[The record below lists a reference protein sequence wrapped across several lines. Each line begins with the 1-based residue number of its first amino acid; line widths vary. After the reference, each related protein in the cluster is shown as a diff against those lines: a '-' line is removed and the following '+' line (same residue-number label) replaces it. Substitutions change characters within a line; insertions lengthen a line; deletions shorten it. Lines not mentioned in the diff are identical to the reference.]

1 MRIVYFTD
9 TYYPEING
17 VANTLSRLH
26 QYLDQQGID
35 HLFFVPEYRPE
46 DETTEDI
53 RRFKGIQVPFSPNS
67 RLAIPNY
74 RQMKE
79 EVEKFKPDLI
89 HVVTEFTIGNTGLKI
104 AGELNIPLVTS
115 YHTNIEQYLEFFHAK
130 FLEKTVRHYFK
141 NFHSQA
147 ERTFCPSWQ
156 TYYQLKDQGYKNL
169 ALWSR
174 GVDTE
179 LYSPQK
185 RTGIWRRQFGENK
198 HLCLYVGRLSFEKGL
213 DVYLKA
219 IREVNRKYHEKVMF
233 LFAGDGPFREE
244 MESCGIDNV
253 KLIGFVRGEMLAQL
267 YADSDLFVFPSGT
280 ETFGNVLLEAM
291 ASGCPCICTDSGGVT
306 DFSKNRENAW
316 VVPYRDSQALAEG
329 IQKIIEEPLL
339 RQRLSLG
346 ALQTARERSWDGVM
360 ETLLSAYQEVLTD
373 QIRKQA

>member
-1 MRIVYFTD
+1 MRIVYFAD

-17 VANTLSRLH
+17 VTNTLSRLH
-26 QYLDQQGID
+26 QYLEQQGIA
-35 HLFFVPEYRPE
+35 HMFFVPEYRPE
-46 DETTEDI
+46 DETSEDI
-53 RRFKGIQVPFSPNS
+53 RRFKGIQIPFSPNS
-67 RLAIPNY
+67 RLAILNY

-79 EVEKFKPDLI
+79 EVEKFQPDLI
-89 HVVTEFTIGNTGLKI
+89 HVVTEFTIGNAGLKI
-104 AGELNIPLVTS
+104 AKELNIPLVTS

-130 FLEKTVRHYFK
+130 FLEKPVRHYFR

-156 TYYQLKDQGYKNL
+156 TYRQLEDQGYRNL

-185 RTGIWRRQFGENK
+185 RTGIWRRQFGEDK
-198 HLCLYVGRLSFEKGL
+198 FLCLYVGRLSFEKGL
-213 DVYLKA
+213 DVYLEA
-219 IREVNRKYHEKVMF
+219 IRKVNCKYHEKIMF
-233 LFAGDGPFREE
+233 LFAGDGPFRKE
-244 MESCGIDNV
+244 MESCGIDNI

-267 YADSDLFVFPSGT
+267 YAESDLFVFPSGT

-291 ASGCPCICTDSGGVT
+291 ASGCPCICTDSGGVM
-306 DFSKNRENAW
+306 DFAKNRENAW

-346 ALQTARERSWDGVM
+346 ALRTAKVRSWEGVM
-360 ETLLSAYQEVLTD
+360 EKLICAYQEVLD
-373 QIRKQA
+373 GRLRKQA